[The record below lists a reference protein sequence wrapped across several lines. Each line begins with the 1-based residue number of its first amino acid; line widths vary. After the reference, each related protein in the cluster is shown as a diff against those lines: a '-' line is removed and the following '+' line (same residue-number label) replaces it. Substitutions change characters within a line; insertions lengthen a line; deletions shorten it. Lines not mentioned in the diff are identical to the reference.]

1 MAEHTPEER
10 AAAAAEELAAEGFP
24 VTARAV
30 QQRAQVGM
38 GVASPAARD
47 WNARQAHTRKV
58 PPLPD
63 SVAVRVQ
70 GLWREAIEAAR
81 AEHQAERDG
90 WASQLKNVEDER
102 DGALDE
108 ASGAQQELDRAN
120 AHISE
125 LEVIVEQIR
134 GMTAEAERRAVASEA
149 RAAAAE
155 GVAVGLRE
163 ALTALSPKTMN

>member
-1 MAEHTPEER
+1 MTEQTPEER
-10 AAAAAEELAAEGFP
+10 ATAAAEALAAEGFP

-38 GVASPAARD
+38 NVASPVARD
-47 WNARQAHTRKV
+47 WNARQALARKV

-70 GLWREAIEAAR
+70 GLWREAVEAAR
-81 AEHQAERDG
+81 AEHDAERDG
-90 WASQLKNVEDER
+90 WAAQLKNFEDER

-108 ASGAQQELDRAN
+108 ARSAQQELDRAN
-120 AHISE
+120 ARISE
-125 LEVIVEQIR
+125 LEGVVEQVR
-134 GMTAEAERRAVASEA
+134 GVTAEAERRVVESEA

-163 ALTALSPKTMN
+163 ALVALSPKTMN